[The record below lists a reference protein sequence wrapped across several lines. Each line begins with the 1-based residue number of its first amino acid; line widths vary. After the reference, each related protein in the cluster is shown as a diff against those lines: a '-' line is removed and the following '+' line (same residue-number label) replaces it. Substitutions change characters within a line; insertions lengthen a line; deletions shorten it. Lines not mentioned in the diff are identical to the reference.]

1 MRLTCLT
8 LSAAVGLA
16 ALSGC
21 TGSIDEG
28 TPMGASGSAP
38 SAGTSSPPA
47 GSGVGGAGPQSP
59 GGGATNPGGGT
70 ASSGAGATGAP
81 VGGTTAGAPPTDC
94 NTPQTATSKR
104 LVRLS
109 FNQITNSIGGLFDA
123 MLGNKVAADN
133 QVVDA
138 EHRTFPPLQNPRE
151 GNSVTDATWKT
162 IDAMAQ
168 AAGQYVFDNFGTV
181 TSCGAMPTDDCAQ
194 TYLNT
199 LAQKAYRRP
208 LTDGEKARLTALYTS
223 LKSESGATIN
233 EAVQHVVYAI
243 VQAPQFVY
251 RTEFGADAATAG
263 TLTPYEVAS
272 TLAYFLTDTLPD
284 AELLGAA
291 AANQLSDAA
300 QLGAHVDRILKTPSA
315 QKNLHGAMMSYFA
328 YPDLENIVIQDP
340 EFTDGIRNSMYHEGE
355 LFLQNVLWGG
365 GKLSEL
371 LLSRKAY
378 VNASLASLYG
388 VPFPAPGTTLDA
400 DMFGPVDLP
409 ANRAGLVTQVAFLT
423 TRSRPDSTSVVGRGL
438 LIKSAFLCTD
448 TPAPPES
455 ITGAIEEAE
464 RMLAGA
470 SERQKS
476 DYRTTTS
483 PCSVCHLGFDAYGL
497 TLDTYDVIGRYRSM
511 DAQGRAID
519 TSVTLPKQVGGAM
532 AKDAVGMAEALVASG
547 AFSKCMGTNLLNY
560 ALADVSAGAATLDSC
575 AVDEVQKSF
584 AATDQSFA
592 ALVKA
597 VATSTAFVNRSQGA
611 VQ

>member
-1 MRLTCLT
+1 
-8 LSAAVGLA
+8 
-16 ALSGC
+16 
-21 TGSIDEG
+21 
-28 TPMGASGSAP
+28 MGASGAAP
-38 SAGTSSPPA
+38 LAGASSTPN
-47 GSGVGGAGPQSP
+47 P
-59 GGGATNPGGGT
+59 GGGSGSSTPGGGGAPSNPGGGT
-70 ASSGAGATGAP
+70 TSPGAGASGTP
-81 VGGTTAGAPPTDC
+81 VGGTTAGAPPTAC
-94 NTPQTATSKR
+94 TTPQTATSKR

-109 FNQITNSIGGLFDA
+109 FNQIASSIGGLIDT
-123 MLGNKVAADN
+123 MLGNKVATDN

-181 TSCGAMPTDDCAQ
+181 TSCGATPTDDCAQ

-208 LTDGEKARLTALYTS
+208 LTDGEKTRLTALYAS

-243 VQAPQFVY
+243 VQSPQFVY
-251 RTEFGADAATAG
+251 RTEFGADAASAG
-263 TLTPYEVAS
+263 TLSPYEVAS

-291 AANQLSDAA
+291 AGNQLASAD
-300 QLGAHVDRILKTPSA
+300 QIGSQVDRILKTPSA

-340 EFTDGIRNSMYHEGE
+340 GFTNGIRNSMYHEGE
-355 LFLQNVLWGG
+355 LFLQNVLWSG

-388 VPFPAPGTTLDA
+388 VPFPAAGTTLDA
-400 DMFGPVDLP
+400 DMFGAVDLP
-409 ANRAGLVTQVAFLT
+409 ANRSGLVTQVAFLT

-438 LIKSAFLCTD
+438 LIKKAFLCTD
-448 TPAPPES
+448 TPPPPES
-455 ITGAIEEAE
+455 IAAAIEEAE
-464 RMLAGA
+464 RVLANA
-470 SERQKS
+470 SEREKS
-476 DYRTTTS
+476 NYRTTTA
-483 PCSVCHLGFDAYGL
+483 PCNGCHLGFDAYGL
-497 TLDTYDVIGRYRSM
+497 TLDTYDIIGRYRAM

-519 TSVTLPKQVGGAM
+519 PAVTLPAQIGGAM
-532 AKDAVGMAEALVASG
+532 AKDAVEMAQKLVESG

-584 AATDQSFA
+584 ATTDQSFA

>member
-1 MRLTCLT
+1 
-8 LSAAVGLA
+8 
-16 ALSGC
+16 
-21 TGSIDEG
+21 
-28 TPMGASGSAP
+28 MGASGATAP
-38 SAGTSSPPA
+38 LAGAGTNP
-47 GSGVGGAGPQSP
+47 
-59 GGGATNPGGGT
+59 TPGGGT
-70 ASSGAGATGAP
+70 GGSGSSTPAGGGAPANSFGGTISSGAGSAGAP
-81 VGGTTAGAPPTDC
+81 VVGGTSAGGPPLSCT
-94 NTPQTATSKR
+94 TPQTATSKR

-109 FNQITNSIGGLFDA
+109 FNQIASSIGGLIDT
-123 MLGNKVAADN
+123 MLGSKVAADN

-168 AAGQYVFDNFGTV
+168 AAGQYVFDNFAAV
-181 TSCGAMPTDDCAQ
+181 TSCGATPTDDCAQ
-194 TYLNT
+194 KYLNT

-208 LTDGEKARLTALYTS
+208 LTAGEQTRLTTLYGS
-223 LKSESGATIN
+223 LKNDSGATIN
-233 EAVQHVVYAI
+233 EAVQHAVYAI
-243 VQAPQFVY
+243 VQSPQFVY
-251 RTEFGADAATAG
+251 RTEFGTDSATAG
-263 TLTPYEVAS
+263 TLTPFEVAS

-291 AANQLSDAA
+291 AGNQLGTAA
-300 QLGAHVDRILKTPSA
+300 QVGAHVDRILKTPSA

-340 EFTDGIRNSMYHEGE
+340 GFTDGIRNSMYHEGE
-355 LFLQNVLWGG
+355 LFLQNVLWSG

-378 VNASLASLYG
+378 VNASLASIYG
-388 VPFPAPGTTLDA
+388 VPFPAPGATLDA

-409 ANRAGLVTQVAFLT
+409 ANRAGLVTQVSFLT

-438 LIKSAFLCTD
+438 LIKKAFLCTD
-448 TPAPPES
+448 TPPPPES
-455 ITGAIEEAE
+455 ITAAIEEAE
-464 RMLAGA
+464 RVLANA
-470 SERQKS
+470 SEREKS
-476 DYRTTTS
+476 NYRTSTA
-483 PCSVCHLGFDAYGL
+483 PCNGCHLGFDAYGL
-497 TLDTYDVIGRYRSM
+497 TLDTYDIIGRYRST

-519 TSVTLPKQVGGAM
+519 PAVTLPAQIGGAM
-532 AKDAVGMAEALVASG
+532 AKDAVEMAQKLVESG

-575 AVDEVQKSF
+575 AVDEVAKSF
-584 AATDQSFA
+584 ATTDQSFA